1 MGIRRYVAAFQITRI
16 KRKAEL
22 TSFSIPGDLLR
33 VRHMLVLLPAGL
45 RELTLVK
52 QFLPTISQLFK
63 HADITLLAMPGIQV
77 TDIYPRKGFQII
89 TPAVDQLGW
98 AGLPKKTFMSVLQGY
113 NFDMILDL
121 NFEESHFTSAILLS
135 FPKAIRI
142 GRGNSLGGPYYNL
155 EIKTKYLRDERNI
168 YRSLLETLGDLMQRR
183 VQVGNEGVSTGLLEE

>member
-1 MGIRRYVAAFQITRI
+1 MGVRHFLANFQVARAE
-16 KRKAEL
+16 RKAEL
-22 TSFSIPGDLLR
+22 IPFSIPGDLYR
-33 VRHMLVLLPAGL
+33 VRHMLVLLPSGL

-52 QFLPTISQLFK
+52 SFLPTVSQLFK

-89 TPAVDQLGW
+89 TPSVDQLGW
-98 AGLPKKTFMSVLQGY
+98 TGLPKKSFMSVLQGY

-121 NFEESHFTSAILLS
+121 NLDESHFTSSILLS
-135 FPKAIRI
+135 FPKSIRI

-168 YRSLLETLGDLMQRR
+168 YRSLLETLGELMHKR
-183 VQVGNEGVSTGLLEE
+183 VQVSTDGSIGGLLEE

>member
-1 MGIRRYVAAFQITRI
+1 MGIRHYIATFQISRV

-22 TSFSIPGDLLR
+22 TPFSIPGDLFR

-98 AGLPKKTFMSVLQGY
+98 SGLPKKAFMSVLQGY
-113 NFDMILDL
+113 NFDMILDMNL
-121 NFEESHFTSAILLS
+121 EDSHFTSAVLLS
-135 FPKAIRI
+135 FPKSIRV

-168 YRSLLETLGDLMQRR
+168 YRSILETLGDLMHKK
-183 VQVGNEGVSTGLLEE
+183 VQVGGEGGSTGLLEE

>member
-1 MGIRRYVAAFQITRI
+1 MGFRQYLAKFQIARV

-22 TSFSIPGDLLR
+22 RPFNIPGDLLR
-33 VRHMLVLLPAGL
+33 VRQMLVLLPSGL

-52 QFLPTISQLFK
+52 GFLPTISQLFK

-89 TPAVDQLGW
+89 TPSVDQLGW
-98 AGLPKKTFMSVLQGY
+98 TGLPKKSFMSVLQGY

-121 NFEESHFTSAILLS
+121 NLEESSFTSSVLLS
-135 FPKAIRI
+135 FPKSIRI
-142 GRGNSLGGPYYNL
+142 GRGNSLGGPYYNV

-168 YRSLLETLGDLMQRR
+168 YRSLLETLGDLMHKK
-183 VQVGNEGVSTGLLEE
+183 VQVGSEVPGSGLLEE

>member
-1 MGIRRYVAAFQITRI
+1 MGIRHYIATFQISRV

-22 TSFSIPGDLLR
+22 TPFNIPGDLFR
-33 VRHMLVLLPAGL
+33 VQHLLVLLPAGL

-89 TPAVDQLGW
+89 TPGVDQLGW
-98 AGLPKKTFMSVLQGY
+98 SGLPKKAFMSVLQGY
-113 NFDMILDL
+113 NFDMILDMNL
-121 NFEESHFTSAILLS
+121 EDSHFTSAVLLS
-135 FPKAIRI
+135 FPKSIRI

-168 YRSLLETLGDLMQRR
+168 YRSILETLGDLMHKK
-183 VQVGNEGVSTGLLEE
+183 VQAGSEGASTGLLEE